1 MESLRC
7 GSIASVSKLG
17 PPANS
22 PKRYHTVIQNVP
34 QSMNREQLLSL
45 LSSVGSV
52 KSLQMIN
59 VQSPTGL
66 TRRLGLVEVAD
77 NESVFR
83 LTSRQFFVGGSS
95 TLIHKFA
102 TCESRIVKYFDKY
115 PDLNLQ
121 VSFETQ
127 DSTFIG
133 KVLKL
138 LQELGDIKLVSINSL
153 KSDTTLIF
161 KAPRSYTIGGKSTT
175 LEMELEGV
183 QIRVKYLEETVS
195 EEILQLDPDFWID
208 FQQISEKPKSLIS
221 ETARFF
227 NQFVESST
235 SCESGLETPPTEE
248 EDDMLSSL
256 SDDTDPE
263 FEGAQM
269 TYQFGYHINY
279 PLMAFK
285 QDSYSLLAGFTESLE
300 ARLDNWS
307 QSYNDG
313 PWNYEYEAQYVSAK
327 SNLVVENQWPGQ
339 VVHVSRAYEEKRSK
353 NILRSDDCASES
365 VTKQEKAPVIVL
377 RPTQPAED
385 EPKPVNSGSSGN
397 KKPKNPKKAHPDA
410 DRVCCQSNP
419 KDTPPTPTKKSANT
433 PSKVEE
439 GKDKESVKMQK
450 TARKNKA
457 SPTKVESKNQGL
469 VLNNEPLRSDGSLL
483 LSQISC
489 IPPDYEEINAR
500 VMAQVH
506 DKWRRFAE
514 IKDQM
519 RMEKYLEY
527 LQQKKQEGVTP
538 SNGLTAPEI
547 Q

>member
-1 MESLRC
+1 
-7 GSIASVSKLG
+7 
-17 PPANS
+17 
-22 PKRYHTVIQNVP
+22 
-34 QSMNREQLLSL
+34 
-45 LSSVGSV
+45 
-52 KSLQMIN
+52 MIN
-59 VQSPTGL
+59 VQSPIGL

-83 LTSRQFFVGGSS
+83 LTSRQFYVGGSS

-127 DSTFIG
+127 DSSFIS

-138 LQELGDIKLVSINSL
+138 LQELGEIKLVSINSL

-183 QIRVKYLEETVS
+183 QIRVKYVEETVS

-227 NQFVESST
+227 NQIVESST
-235 SCESGLETPPTEE
+235 SCESGLETPPTEV

-269 TYQFGYHINY
+269 TYQLGYLINY
-279 PLMAFK
+279 PLMVFK

-313 PWNYEYEAQYVSAK
+313 PWNYEYDAAYISAK
-327 SNLVVENQWPGQ
+327 SNLVVENQRQGQ
-339 VVHVSRAYEEKRSK
+339 VVHRFKAHEEKSSK
-353 NILRSDDCASES
+353 NILRPDDRASETI
-365 VTKQEKAPVIVL
+365 TKQEKAPVIVL
-377 RPTQPAED
+377 RPTLVSED
-385 EPKPVNSGSSGN
+385 DPKPVNSGTSGS
-397 KKPKNPKKAHPDA
+397 KKAKNPKKAHQDA
-410 DRVCCQSNP
+410 DKVCSQSIP
-419 KDTPPTPTKKSANT
+419 KESALVPTKKSANT
-433 PSKVEE
+433 TSKVEE
-439 GKDKESVKMQK
+439 GKDKESVKTQK
-450 TARKNKA
+450 AVKK
-457 SPTKVESKNQGL
+457 TKSGPAKVDSKNEGL
-469 VLNNEPLRSDGSLL
+469 VPNNEPLRSDGSLL

-489 IPPDYEEINAR
+489 IPPDYEEINAL

-538 SNGLTAPEI
+538 SNGLAAPET

>member
-7 GSIASVSKLG
+7 GSTASVSKLG

-59 VQSPTGL
+59 VQSLTGL

-95 TLIHKFA
+95 TLIHKFV

-133 KVLKL
+133 KVLKM

-183 QIRVKYLEETVS
+183 EIRVKYLEETVS
-195 EEILQLDPDFWID
+195 EESLQLDPDFWID

-248 EDDMLSSL
+248 EDDTLSSL
-256 SDDTDPE
+256 SDDCDPE
-263 FEGAQM
+263 FEESQM

-279 PLMAFK
+279 PLMVFK

-300 ARLDNWS
+300 ARLENWS

-313 PWNYEYEAQYVSAK
+313 PWNYEYEAKHVSAK
-327 SNLVVENQWPGQ
+327 SSLEVQNQWQGQ

-353 NILRSDDCASES
+353 NTLWQDDCASEPT
-365 VTKQEKAPVIVL
+365 TKQEKTPVIVL
-377 RPTQPAED
+377 IPTQAAETD
-385 EPKPVNSGSSGN
+385 SSTANLGSSGK
-397 KKPKNPKKAHPDA
+397 KKPKNPKKPHQDPEK
-410 DRVCCQSNP
+410 VNCQSKP
-419 KDTPPTPTKKSANT
+419 KEIPPKPVNKKPNIS
-433 PSKVEE
+433 SKGEE
-439 GKDKESVKMQK
+439 VKDKEPAKTQK
-450 TARKNKA
+450 IPKKNKSGA
-457 SPTKVESKNQGL
+457 TKLESKNEGSAP
-469 VLNNEPLRSDGSLL
+469 NNEPLRSDGSLL
-483 LSQISC
+483 LSQISS

-527 LQQKKQEGVTP
+527 LQQKKQESVTP
-538 SNGLTAPEI
+538 SNELAAPDT